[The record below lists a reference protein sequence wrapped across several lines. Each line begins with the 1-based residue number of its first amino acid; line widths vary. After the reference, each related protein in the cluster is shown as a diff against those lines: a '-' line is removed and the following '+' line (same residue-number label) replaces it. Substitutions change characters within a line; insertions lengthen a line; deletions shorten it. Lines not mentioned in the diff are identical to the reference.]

1 MSDFHLFPLQ
11 RILGQEYLS
20 AEEIQSVLS
29 RGADFSREEIRTGD
43 GALSFRISK
52 ELLLDLRSLG
62 AKVPTI
68 KLDHVFESRLA
79 EAIHEGLKPLRKAD
93 PSLLRDPGL
102 WTWLGLYPLR
112 DYVIYRWCEGPNS
125 TGGPLRTDRCSY
137 FLTTDS
143 LQGQA
148 RCAVRRLWI
157 AADACERAGGGSAD
171 LLNLLK
177 STDLYTGIFE
187 RMIGLDAELA
197 VEVAAQFVGLA
208 EDERRRGLRL
218 LGAVLSTTMLE
229 VLDSRQQKAVLVAAA
244 KSEVSGI
251 II

>member
-1 MSDFHLFPLQ
+1 MSDFRSFPLQ
-11 RILGQEYLS
+11 RILSCEYLS

-29 RGADFSREEIRTGD
+29 RGSDFSREEIRVGD
-43 GALSFRISK
+43 VALTFRI
-52 ELLLDLRSLG
+52 EEALLAGLRSLG
-62 AKVPTI
+62 TKTPTI
-68 KLDHVFESRLA
+68 ELDHVFESRLA

-93 PSLLRDPGL
+93 PNLLRDPGL

-112 DYVIYRWCEGPNS
+112 DYVIHRWCEGLNS
-125 TGGPLRTDRCSY
+125 SGGPLRTDRCTY
-137 FLTTDS
+137 FLTSDS

-157 AADACERAGGGSAD
+157 AADACERAGGNGAD
-171 LLNLLK
+171 CLNLLK
-177 STDLYTGIFE
+177 LTDLYTGIFE

-197 VEVAAQFVGLA
+197 VEVAAQFVGLS

-244 KSEVSGI
+244 KSEAAGI
-251 II
+251 VI

>member
-1 MSDFHLFPLQ
+1 MSEFRSFPLQ
-11 RILGQEYLS
+11 RVLGHESLS
-20 AEEIQSVLS
+20 AEEIQGVLS
-29 RGADFSREEIRTGD
+29 RGADFSREEIRVG
-43 GALSFRISK
+43 GSALTFRIK
-52 ELLLDLRSLG
+52 EELLTDLRSLG
-62 AKVPTI
+62 TKTPSI
-68 KLDHVFESRLA
+68 ELDYVFESRLA
-79 EAIHEGLKPLRKAD
+79 KAIHEGLKPLRRAD
-93 PSLLRDPGL
+93 PNLLRDPGI
-102 WTWLGLYPLR
+102 WTWLGLYPIR
-112 DYVIYRWCEGPNS
+112 DYVIHRWCGGLNS
-125 TGGPLRTDRCSY
+125 TGGPLLTSRCSY
-137 FLTTDS
+137 FLTSDS

-171 LLNLLK
+171 LLKLLK

-197 VEVAAQFVGLA
+197 VEVAAQFVGLS

-229 VLDSRQQKAVLVAAA
+229 VLDSRQQKAALVVAA
-244 KSEVSGI
+244 KSEASGI